1 MNILPGAALLLLL
14 FHPAPAQ
21 PHKKALWINVP
32 FVAQPRDGCG
42 AASVAMV
49 MRYWAAQEHLALTNA
64 EDVSAIQKQVYS
76 RRLHGAT
83 PAALE
88 GYLQRNGYRTF
99 AVDGSWHEL
108 NEQIRKGRPVIVALR
123 PPGQRAL
130 HYVVIDGIDPGRGLI
145 MMNDPELR
153 KLLPESRK
161 QFEKDWSATHRWMLL
176 AVPRQS
182 HHRS

>member
-1 MNILPGAALLLLL
+1 MTILQGAALLLLL
-14 FHPAPAQ
+14 SPSAHPQ
-21 PHKKALWINVP
+21 TKALWINVP

-49 MRYWAAQEHLALTNA
+49 MQYWTAKEHRAATDA
-64 EDVSAIQKQVYS
+64 ESVSAIQRQGYS
-76 RRLHGAT
+76 RHLHGAT

-88 GYLQRNGYRTF
+88 GYLQRNGYLTF
-99 AVDGSWHEL
+99 AVNGSWRDIY
-108 NEQIRKGRPVIVALR
+108 QQVRKGRPVIVALR

-130 HYVVIDGIDPGRGLI
+130 HYVVIDGIDTERDLV

-161 QFEKDWSATHRWMLL
+161 QFEKDWSATHHWMLL
-176 AVPRQS
+176 AVPRQPHQKS
-182 HHRS
+182 

>member
-1 MNILPGAALLLLL
+1 MQGAALLLLL
-14 FHPAPAQ
+14 FSPGLQ
-21 PHKKALWINVP
+21 PQRAIWINVP

-49 MRYWAAQEHLALTNA
+49 MQYWAAQQHRAATSASSVE
-64 EDVSAIQKQVYS
+64 AIQKQVYT

-88 GYLQRNGYRTF
+88 GYLERHGYLAF
-99 AVDGSWHEL
+99 AVSGKWQEL
-108 NEQIRKGRPVIVALR
+108 YEQLRKGRPLIVALR

-130 HYVVIDGIDPGRGLI
+130 HYVVIDGMDPQHGLV

-176 AVPRQS
+176 AVPQS
-182 HHRS
+182 PHA